1 MNPEPG
7 APSPWGEPAPA
18 YSGPGAAPGRNGDG
32 PDHASFS
39 APNRAPDVVY
49 WSRPGLWVGGTARV
63 APRPRPTGRRRLLR
77 VIRSS
82 TALVVIA
89 LSLGVAIAAGL
100 AGVVW
105 LIAAAIHHAAG
116 N

>member
-1 MNPEPG
+1 MSPEPG
-7 APSPWGEPAPA
+7 APSPWGQPAPA
-18 YSGPGAAPGRNGDG
+18 YSGPAAAPGRNGDSAN
-32 PDHASFS
+32 HAGVG
-39 APNRAPDVVY
+39 AQNQAPDVVY

-63 APRPRPTGRRRLLR
+63 APRTRPTGGRRLLR

-100 AGVVW
+100 AGVLW